1 MKVFLGHLYW
11 GLGTKDPHSD
21 PADKN
26 FLGLHIVGNVSKRLN
41 LWLKWG
47 KNFCR
52 WLLHYFYNPWKYQ
65 KTSGLLKF
73 SGRKL

>member
-26 FLGLHIVGNVSKRLN
+26 FWGVHIVDNVSKWLN
-41 LWLKWG
+41 L
-47 KNFCR
+47 
-52 WLLHYFYNPWKYQ
+52 
-65 KTSGLLKF
+65 LLKM
-73 SGRKL
+73 G